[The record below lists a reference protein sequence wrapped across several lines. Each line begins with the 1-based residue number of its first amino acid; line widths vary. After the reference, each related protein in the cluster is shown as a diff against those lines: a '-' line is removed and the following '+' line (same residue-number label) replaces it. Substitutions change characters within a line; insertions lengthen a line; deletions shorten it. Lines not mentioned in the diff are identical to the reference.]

1 MKQKTYLVA
10 LLLLAMQGVKVQA
23 QVNNA
28 AADTTQTD
36 TTDYDKMY
44 DLETVT
50 VTTQRKLVK
59 NDIDKLTYDVA
70 NDETARNKNTL
81 DMLRNVPLV
90 TVSGADEITVKG
102 SSAFKVYRNG
112 HPDPTL
118 SSQNLKDV
126 LKAMPASQIKK
137 VEVITDPGAKEDAEG
152 TQYIL
157 NLVMADGRGMEGVV
171 GTVSANYGFLKEN
184 TGVNGSITTQWG
196 KLAASVSYGLQHG
209 KQEQGNIRDT
219 YYVQSGNRLQEENFS
234 QMDVDVQYGNLNLSY
249 EIDSL
254 NLATMSFGG
263 YWVGVDID
271 DFASDANMTSNGA
284 PVYSY
289 RSILSYPSYNFYN
302 FGGRFDY
309 QHKTRRPGE
318 MLTASYQLQM
328 TRNHENQLQRYEEAV
343 NLPVPY
349 TGTTN
354 DNRERFME
362 HTFQLDYVLPLGKWL
377 KWNAGAKY
385 ILRSNKS
392 DAWLT
397 YTGAGDMDRHTL
409 FDHETQ
415 VAAAYTEWIYSGT
428 KLQARAG
435 LRYEYS
441 KLKAEYPN
449 GEQADFDKH
458 LGDWVPS
465 ASVRYAFNDANA
477 LKLSFS
483 TTISRPGIDYLNPA
497 RVSSPT
503 TLTYGNPGLNSS
515 AAYGMGMEYS
525 YVSTKFTAM
534 LGVQHSFCNS
544 LIGSLS
550 FDDNDIY
557 VTTYGDQLHYRTTTI
572 WGYLQT
578 ALWSGARLTFNPAV
592 SRVVHKDGATGLAN
606 MGWSSWNSV
615 SFAQKLPLGL
625 MLDLGGGFGIG
636 RQTTSLYS
644 VYSPSNY
651 YYGTLQ
657 RSFLKEDRLT
667 VSLTAANIFGSHR
680 YGYTS
685 HSVQGDFR
693 GYNTH
698 MQTRKGV
705 TLSVSW
711 RIGSL
716 KGGVKNVERTIE
728 NNDVVGGIS
737 AGGGNK

>member
-1 MKQKTYLVA
+1 MKQKTYFVA
-10 LLLLAMQGVKVQA
+10 LLLLAAQGMKVQA
-23 QVNNA
+23 QVSNA
-28 AADTTQTD
+28 AADTAQTD
-36 TTDYDKMY
+36 TTGYDKMY

-90 TVSGADEITVKG
+90 TVNGKDEITVKG
-102 SSAFKVYRNG
+102 SSSFKVYRNG

-157 NLVMADGRGMEGVV
+157 NLVMVDGRGMKGVV
-171 GTVSANYGFLKEN
+171 GTVSASYDFLPKN
-184 TGVNGSITTQWG
+184 TGVSGSLTTQWG
-196 KLAASVSYGLQHG
+196 KLAASVSYGLQRG

-219 YYVQSGNRLQEENFS
+219 YYVLSGNRLQEENFC
-234 QMDVDVQYGNLNLSY
+234 QMDVDVQYGKLNLSY

-271 DFASDANMTSNGA
+271 DFASNASMTSNGA

-289 RSILSYPSYNFYN
+289 RSILGYPDYNFYN

-328 TRNHENQLQRYEEAV
+328 TRNHENQLQRYEESV

-354 DNRERFME
+354 DNRERLVE
-362 HTFQLDYVLPLGKWL
+362 HTFQLDYVLPLGKWQ

-385 ILRSNKS
+385 ILRNNKS

-397 YTGAGDMDRHTL
+397 YTGAGEMDRHTL
-409 FDHETQ
+409 FGHETQ

-483 TTISRPGIDYLNPA
+483 TTISRPGISYLNPA
-497 RVSSPT
+497 RVNSPT
-503 TLTYGNPGLNSS
+503 TLQYGNPGLNSS
-515 AAYGMGMEYS
+515 ATYGLGMEYS
-525 YVSTKFTAM
+525 YVSTKLTAM

-544 LIGSLS
+544 LIGLMS

-557 VTTYGDQLHYRTTTI
+557 VTTYGDQLHYRATTI
-572 WGYLQT
+572 WGYLQ
-578 ALWSGARLTFNPAV
+578 ASLWSGARLTLNPSV
-592 SRVVHKDGATGLAN
+592 SRVTHKDGATGIAN
-606 MGWSSWNSV
+606 TGWNCWNHM

-636 RQTTSLYS
+636 RQVASAYS
-644 VYSPSNY
+644 VYSPNNY

-667 VSLTAANIFGSHR
+667 VSLTAANVFGSHQ

-685 HSVQGDFR
+685 RNVQGDFR
-693 GYNTH
+693 GYDTH
-698 MQTRKGV
+698 LQSRKGV